1 MKRSEINDYEIREKD
16 EKEME
21 SKKRER
27 MSQEKSPNYKMEMQP
42 KKKGKMDIS
51 NVVTQ
56 NSEVEET
63 NREWFQPY
71 K

>member
-1 MKRSEINDYEIREKD
+1 MQRSEMNDYEIREKD
-16 EKEME
+16 EKKME
-21 SKKRER
+21 SKKTER
-27 MSQEKSPNYKMEMQP
+27 RSQEKSPNYEMEMQQ
-42 KKKGKMDIS
+42 KRKGKMDIS

-63 NREWFQPY
+63 SREWFQPY

>member
-1 MKRSEINDYEIREKD
+1 
-16 EKEME
+16 ME
-21 SKKRER
+21 SKKTER
-27 MSQEKSPNYKMEMQP
+27 RSQEKSPNYEMEMQQ
-42 KKKGKMDIS
+42 KRKGKMDIS

-63 NREWFQPY
+63 SREWFQPY